1 MALQYTATHRTNAM
15 TDINTALGSTGYLLI
30 YTGSPPANVATAD
43 GGTLLAS
50 LPLNAT
56 PGAVA
61 TGVLTLNGTATA
73 TAASVS
79 NPITAAAAATGTAGH
94 FRLCTSSAGTT
105 CIVQG
110 TVGTS
115 GADLNLSSVSLS
127 SGVTVNITN
136 ATITA
141 FGA

>member
-1 MALQYTATHRTNAM
+1 MALQYSTTHRTNAM
-15 TDINTALGSTGYLLI
+15 SDLVTALGTTGYLLL
-30 YTGSPPANVATAD
+30 YTGSPPANAGTAD

-56 PGAVA
+56 PGSAA
-61 TGVLTLNGTATA
+61 SGVLTLNGTATA
-73 TAASVS
+73 TAASS
-79 NPITAAAAATGTAGH
+79 GNPITAAASATGTAGH

-127 SGVTVNITN
+127 SGVTVNITG

>member
-1 MALQYTATHRTNAM
+1 MALQYTATHRSNAM
-15 TDINTALGSTGYLLI
+15 TDLVTALGSTSYLLI

-43 GGTLLAS
+43 AGTLLAS
-50 LPLNAT
+50 LPCSST
-56 PGAVA
+56 FGTVSS
-61 TGVLTLNGTATA
+61 GVLTASAITNATA
-73 TAASVS
+73 G
-79 NPITAAAAATGTAGH
+79 ATGTAGH

-115 GADLNLSSVSLS
+115 GADLNLNSTSIS
-127 SGVTVNITN
+127 SGQTVSISSFQ
-136 ATITA
+136 ITA